1 VKANNVT
8 YKSADLPQGVKIS
21 NGTATF
27 NNNQIVVQSLNG
39 TAGSSDFAA
48 SGTVS
53 NYLGYLF
60 TPGQSL
66 KGNMT
71 VNSRNFNVNEWMV
84 DEVSAKPTATGAK
97 APAAANGVLQIPK
110 FFDLVLNSHVDNVT
124 YDNLKLSNATGVV
137 TVNDQTATLK
147 NLKFNTL
154 GASFGTT
161 GSYSSKDL
169 SHPKFN
175 FGLNI
180 DNLNFQKA
188 FSAFNTIKTLVPLAS
203 QVEGVFGTNFNVSGE
218 MGPDMM
224 PNLATLSG
232 KGIFDVVKA
241 AINQSEV
248 MTKIASLTT
257 LPELKTLVV
266 LDKKIQANIV
276 NGNLVVQPFDLTI
289 GDVKMNIGGSN
300 SLAGVL
306 SYVTALNVP
315 TGKLG
320 SAMSSQLTKL
330 TGVSNIQGT
339 DRVTLGLNIGGT
351 VKAPQVK
358 LTSGSVKDQGKALVQ
373 NVAKQKALDL
383 LGLKPRA
390 ISKEDSIKRA
400 GQTPEEAARQAEK
413 DKQQARIDA
422 ANKAK
427 EQLAKGFNSLFN
439 KPKPKPKPVEPDT
452 TK

>member
-1 VKANNVT
+1 
-8 YKSADLPQGVKIS
+8 
-21 NGTATF
+21 
-27 NNNQIVVQSLNG
+27 
-39 TAGSSDFAA
+39 
-48 SGTVS
+48 
-53 NYLGYLF
+53 
-60 TPGQSL
+60 
-66 KGNMT
+66 
-71 VNSRNFNVNEWMV
+71 
-84 DEVSAKPTATGAK
+84 
-97 APAAANGVLQIPK
+97 VLQIPK

-124 YDNLKLSNATGVV
+124 YDNLKLTNATGLV

-154 GASFGTT
+154 GATFGTT
-161 GSYSSKDL
+161 GSYSSKNL
-169 SHPKFN
+169 AHPKFN

-188 FSAFNTIKTLVPLAS
+188 FAAFNTIKTLVPLAS
-203 QVEGVFGTNFNVSGE
+203 QVEGVFGTTFNVSGE

-224 PNLATLSG
+224 PNLSTLSG
-232 KGIFDVVKA
+232 KGIFDVVRA

-257 LPELKTLVV
+257 LPELKTLLVV
-266 LDKKIQANIV
+266 DKKIQANIV

-300 SLAGVL
+300 SLAGAL
-306 SYVTALNVP
+306 AYVTALNVP

-320 SAMSSQLTKL
+320 SAMSSQLTRL
-330 TGVSNIQGT
+330 TGVKDISGT

-351 VKAPQVK
+351 VKAPSVK
-358 LTSGSVKDQGKALVQ
+358 LTSGSMKDQGKALVQ

-383 LGLKPRA
+383 LGVKPRT
-390 ISKEDSIKRA
+390 ISKEDSTRRA
-400 GQTPEEAARQAEK
+400 GLTAEEAARQAEK
-413 DKQQARIDA
+413 DKQQQRIDA

-439 KPKPKPKPVEPDT
+439 KPKPKPKPVEPADT